1 MDTPTAPAP
10 AAQAPAPEPAEVK
23 PPSFKN
29 EVRWLIP
36 ILVVCALG
44 ALFWPKGSGKVAPG
58 GKVEDR
64 DGGRVELEDQ
74 YRKVTLVHF
83 WATWCLPCRDEM
95 PKLQRLAGELAARP
109 DFALLMVAVADDR
122 KKVAAFLAEAKAGS
136 APPAT
141 YFDEGWS
148 VSKSWGSNQLPE
160 THLLVDGKWIHS
172 FIGAQDWDD
181 PAVRARVQDALAG
194 KTKGS

>member
-1 MDTPTAPAP
+1 MDKPTAPSPDAPDGAAP
-10 AAQAPAPEPAEVK
+10 AAKPAEVK
-23 PPSFKN
+23 KQARF
-29 EVRWLIP
+29 LIP

-44 ALFWPKGSGKVAPG
+44 ALFWPMGAGKDAPG
-58 GKVEDR
+58 GRVEDR
-64 DGGRVELEDQ
+64 DGGRVELADQ

-83 WATWCLPCRDEM
+83 WATWCIPCRDEM
-95 PKLQRLAGELAARP
+95 PKLQKLAGELAARP

-122 KKVAAFLAEAKAGS
+122 KKVATFLAEAKAGA

-148 VSKSWGSNQLPE
+148 VSKTWGSDKLPE
-160 THLLVDGKWIHS
+160 THLLVDGEWIYT

-194 KTKGS
+194 KAKTS